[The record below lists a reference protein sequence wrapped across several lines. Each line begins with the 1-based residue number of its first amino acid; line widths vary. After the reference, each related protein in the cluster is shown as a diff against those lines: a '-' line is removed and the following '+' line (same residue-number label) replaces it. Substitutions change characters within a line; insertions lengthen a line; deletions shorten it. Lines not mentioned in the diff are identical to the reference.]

1 MNRFVI
7 KSCFITFAVC
17 MAFQVRGTT
26 MCSGESASV
35 SLDLS
40 TGTRAISASETIHYS
55 TAWVDGAAAGA
66 TAVVEVNG
74 EALTSMVGSGAVSWT
89 PQHNGNYTL
98 THKVMSGG
106 EQVGETLS
114 ATFAVSGIRY
124 TVTWKNEDG
133 TVLETDSVLDGTM
146 PVYDGETPTKEA
158 TPQFVYEFAGWDS
171 EVVTVTGEATYTA
184 TYNAIALNPDEPVIS
199 PENGTV
205 FGGSLSVSM
214 TCPTEGATIHFTTNG
229 TEPTA
234 ESPEYR
240 RFKIYGKTTVK
251 AVAVKNGMLSEV
263 VTAEYALGQCADPV
277 FSLADGSEFEHSNQ
291 EVSIAWNNDGVL
303 RYTLDGS
310 DPTAESPIYEGPF
323 SFSESVVVKA
333 KVFSDDFFDSSVVTA
348 SLTRVWVNVA
358 TPVVD
363 AASSFTGSKTKVSI
377 SCATEGAVVRYTLN
391 GNEPNS
397 HSTKYT
403 GPFYVTDSCTVKAY
417 AVMPDYLNSEVAT
430 FAIEKVWVIGDTMG
444 KPDHGFTTSG
454 DGDAGWTRVTD
465 TTAPNGEAMKSGAI
479 THEQSSVLSTTV
491 MGPGTLSFSWRTSCE
506 QDDDYEW
513 DHAELVVDG
522 VVKLRLNGV
531 TEWTAASTEITGDG
545 EHVIE
550 WRYIKDEVESEG
562 EDAAWVAN
570 YSWASVWTAT
580 RTTEVPVPYAWLTA
594 NDPDVVDEY
603 DAYEAAVKLT
613 GANGYK
619 VWESYVIGANP
630 NDANDFLKITAFP
643 MKPDGTPDF
652 ANITIYP
659 PKSQWN
665 VQGATPVL
673 KGTATL
679 GTSLDWQTVTDLN
692 KASLR
697 FFKIE
702 VHLP

>member
-1 MNRFVI
+1 MNRLVR
-7 KSCFITFAVC
+7 KTCLITVSACAV
-17 MAFQVRGTT
+17 FSVRGAT
-26 MCSGESASV
+26 MCSGSSASV
-35 SLDLS
+35 KLDLA
-40 TGTRAISASETIHYS
+40 TGTRTAAASEVIRYS
-55 TAWVDGAAAGA
+55 TDWVDGTVSGA

-74 EALTSMVGSGAVSWT
+74 ETLNFATGSGAVTWT
-89 PQHNGNYTL
+89 PQHNGNYKL

-106 EQVGETLS
+106 TQVGETLT
-114 ATFAVSGIRY
+114 ATFFVEPANPVLNPVSG
-124 TVTWKNEDG
+124 TTF
-133 TVLETDSVLDGTM
+133 DS
-146 PVYDGETPTKEA
+146 
-158 TPQFVYEFAGWDS
+158 
-171 EVVTVTGEATYTA
+171 
-184 TYNAIALNPDEPVIS
+184 
-199 PENGTV
+199 
-205 FGGSLSVSM
+205 SLSVSM
-214 TCPTEGATIHFTTNG
+214 SCPTEGATIHYTTDG
-229 TEPTA
+229 SEPTA
-234 ESPEYR
+234 ESPEYK
-240 RFKIYGKTTVK
+240 RFKISGKTTVK
-251 AVAVKNGMLSEV
+251 AVAEKNRMLSEV

-277 FSLADGSEFEHSNQ
+277 FSLADGAEFEHSNQ
-291 EVSIAWNNDGVL
+291 EVSIAWNSDGVL

-310 DPTAESPIYEGPF
+310 EPTAESPIYEGPF

-465 TTAPNGEAMKSGAI
+465 ATAPNGEAMKSGAI

-513 DHAELVVDG
+513 DHAELAVDG

-531 TEWTAASTEITGDG
+531 TAWTAASTEITGDG

-550 WRYIKDEVESEG
+550 WRYMKDDVESEG

-570 YSWASVWTAT
+570 YSWASAWTAT
-580 RTTEVPVPYAWLTA
+580 RTTQVPVPYVWLTA

-603 DAYEAAVKLT
+603 EAYEAAAKLT

-619 VWESYVIGANP
+619 VWESYAIGANP

-643 MKPDGTPDF
+643 MKADGTPDF

-679 GTSLDWQTVTDLN
+679 GTNLDWQTVTDLN